1 MHEEYDNVTLLVD
14 NSTDVIK
21 SDLVGYHNLEKIDD
35 KDKKLVVI
43 LIVWEIGDK

>member
-1 MHEEYDNVTLLVD
+1 MHEEYDNVTLSQVD

-35 KDKKLVVI
+35 KDKLP
-43 LIVWEIGDK
+43 L